1 MVRNLKEIKAKLARE
16 AAFRNKPRS
25 KADDDDD
32 LDIVQDSH
40 DLLLERSGP
49 AGGSVKPSTKTLD
62 NIRATASRRSVTS
75 FEKDDL
81 KPQSNS
87 QGATETY
94 IHHAAHTPNHASSK
108 FLNGGVRPV
117 GQKKGRDGAISQA
130 KLNAYIL
137 DKHRRQANT
146 TKKKK
151 EEQWGKG
158 RILPERVTQD
168 VDGLV
173 TQAEQ
178 IDEEEDEDKDEDE
191 EDEEYAPDDESEEQE
206 LVYSGEEEGA
216 EEDEGLQMKDGP
228 TADGSGDKGNQSQ
241 SEEEDD
247 DNSALILKR
256 KNKKPRVSARILESD
271 DEDESVPPKVPTQR
285 EPLAEAA
292 ISNLAPLA
300 DDIDIDLA
308 GFGEGGMSQLFD
320 ATQIDDAGEGE
331 DAFAELRNRKPV
343 GLLPTQLELPPLQI
357 SESQALRDD
366 QLVIAAIEDAA
377 MERARE
383 MEEPAKRY
391 LNTQGLFTQTK
402 PATPD
407 EDYDPFYSLGGGSP
421 SPFTQHG
428 TQYASSMGQ
437 TSPRR
442 NGGMAS
448 SDQFSPTQKLTRLKR
463 RVSGSPHSPDRL
475 RESSPEASA
484 DELEPTQV
492 SEEQQ
497 NAFDVLHAGARLA
510 ANPFDAPTNEAGRK
524 KNDKK
529 KSAFLEAEAE
539 ESDEDD
545 GGWMKTTG
553 GEDENSG
560 DEGDDRFLE
569 GLVDDAA
576 VSAEEKARQDEL
588 AAQKRKEIEDEDDAR
603 RLEEARK
610 ITEGEHRKKRKGQDF
625 YDDDSDDEGV
635 RLKKLSRKERKRREL
650 GRAEGLLDGEINVFE
665 QEYHRDLDSDQSDVG
680 EEEYHP
686 SVLGGVERLSP
697 ESEPVERLSY
707 GDRRMRLQKVAK
719 MNAQRDMETMDREM
733 DAELGLGLNHHI
745 SGRSRATAI
754 HPEIDEDETMKDSI
768 FNIKRNVR
776 YTKKMEQMSAE
787 DDDLVTYS
795 SYRRDGNRLQQ
806 FEAYLRNESTYNR
819 GVGSRGGGAANFSVI
834 RRNGGSSNS
843 SIGESMGYS
852 VGGGAFGGGSGG
864 RPGPVPQRSSTMS
877 SSSSGLVGLSKGDKF
892 A

>member
-1 MVRNLKEIKAKLARE
+1 M
-16 AAFRNKPRS
+16 
-25 KADDDDD
+25 
-32 LDIVQDSH
+32 
-40 DLLLERSGP
+40 
-49 AGGSVKPSTKTLD
+49 TK
-62 NIRATASRRSVTS
+62 
-75 FEKDDL
+75 
-81 KPQSNS
+81 
-87 QGATETY
+87 G
-94 IHHAAHTPNHASSK
+94 
-108 FLNGGVRPV
+108 
-117 GQKKGRDGAISQA
+117 
-130 KLNAYIL
+130 
-137 DKHRRQANT
+137 
-146 TKKKK
+146 KK
-151 EEQWGKG
+151 EEQWGRG

-168 VDGLV
+168 VDELV

-178 IDEEEDEDKDEDE
+178 AGEEEDEDGDEDE
-191 EDEEYAPDDESEEQE
+191 DDGEYAPDDESEEQE
-206 LVYSGEEEGA
+206 LVYSGEEE
-216 EEDEGLQMKDGP
+216 EDEKSEELPMKDEP
-228 TADGSGDKGNQSQ
+228 IADTSGDKGNQSQ
-241 SEEEDD
+241 SEEEEEED
-247 DNSALILKR
+247 SALILKR
-256 KNKKPRVSARILESD
+256 KSKKPRASARVLESD
-271 DEDESVPPKVPTQR
+271 DEDESVPPKAPTPR
-285 EPLAEAA
+285 EPLAETA

-300 DDIDIDLA
+300 ADIDIDLA

-320 ATQIDDAGEGE
+320 ATQIDNAGDGE

-383 MEEPAKRY
+383 LEEPAKRY

-402 PATPD
+402 PTTPD
-407 EDYDPFYSLGGGSP
+407 EDYDPSYALGGGSP
-421 SPFTQHG
+421 TPLTQRD
-428 TQYASSMGQ
+428 TQYANSMGQ
-437 TSPRR
+437 TFPRR
-442 NGGMAS
+442 NGDMVS

-463 RVSGSPHSPDRL
+463 RVSGSPRSPDRL

-497 NAFDVLHAGARLA
+497 NAFDVLRAGARLA
-510 ANPFDAPTNEAGRK
+510 ANPLDIPIIEAERK
-524 KNDKK
+524 KKGKN

-539 ESDEDD
+539 ESDEGD

-569 GLVDDAA
+569 ELVDDAA

-588 AAQKRKEIEDEDDAR
+588 AAQMRKQIEDEDDAR

-610 ITEGEHRKKRKGQDF
+610 ITEGEHRKRRKGQDF

-697 ESEPVERLSY
+697 EPEPVERLSY
-707 GDRRMRLQKVAK
+707 GDRRVRLQKVAK
-719 MNAQRDMETMDREM
+719 MNAQRDMETMDQEM
-733 DAELGLGLNHHI
+733 DAELGLGVKHHI

-754 HPEIDEDETMKDSI
+754 HLGIDEDVIMKDSN

-776 YTKKMEQMSAE
+776 YTKKMEQVPAE

-795 SYRRDGNRLQQ
+795 SHKRDGDRLQQ

-819 GVGSRGGGAANFSVI
+819 GVNSRGGGGGNFSVI
-834 RRNGGSSNS
+834 RRNGGNSNS
-843 SIGESMGYS
+843 GIGENMGNS
-852 VGGGAFGGGSGG
+852 VGGDVFGRG
-864 RPGPVPQRSSTMS
+864 RPGPMPQRSSTMS